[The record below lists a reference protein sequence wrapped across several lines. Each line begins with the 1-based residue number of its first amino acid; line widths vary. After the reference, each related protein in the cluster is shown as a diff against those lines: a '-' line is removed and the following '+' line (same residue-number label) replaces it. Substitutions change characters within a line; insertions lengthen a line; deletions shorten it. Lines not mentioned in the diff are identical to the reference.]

1 MQWKNIKQHGMSL
14 MDAFASAEL
23 FFIDSDGGCYKQ
35 REWDDVSE
43 SDEKHYLEL
52 ATKQAWDKL
61 WKNQLYTKHWKKNL
75 EENQLIKK
83 WSSENIER
91 GRPMNENQKQA
102 ITDAVREL
110 NKASELIR
118 GAAMILIKYDDQSLG
133 DFLLEIRDDL
143 NKQAEQI
150 AGDIWSKQK
159 YW

>member
-61 WKNQLYTKHWKKNL
+61 
-75 EENQLIKK
+75 
-83 WSSENIER
+83 
-91 GRPMNENQKQA
+91 
-102 ITDAVREL
+102 
-110 NKASELIR
+110 
-118 GAAMILIKYDDQSLG
+118 
-133 DFLLEIRDDL
+133 
-143 NKQAEQI
+143 
-150 AGDIWSKQK
+150 
-159 YW
+159 